1 MRNLNTTAPGYPAT
15 MLRPTNISR
24 VGPISLIHL
33 DAEAAGAEGFDDE
46 IPSAWPSPNLI
57 HEDAPSYYRYTIAT
71 TRMEE
76 RLRIRGLVVGLPRLG
91 TNPPLWI
98 AIDTQDLDAI
108 LVSQGSYLGN
118 VADNNGIVHR
128 LEHYDG
134 PALDRVIADIII
146 DQPALTILERPGGT
160 PVDIAPVFITS
171 LEVAATFL
179 RPAVT
184 VEPSQDA
191 TARVKTWLLSLSTSQ
206 DAQAITDRV
215 ACYHTQE
222 QEITFGMTNRS
233 PRDMDKPVLAHPS
246 MSWTQT
252 EGKITWF
259 PNFAALRE
267 IAASRDPALC
277 FPANVA
283 LEPST
288 AILAGAWQ

>member
-1 MRNLNTTAPGYPAT
+1 ME
-15 MLRPTNISR
+15 
-24 VGPISLIHL
+24 PISLIHL
-33 DAEAAGAEGFDDE
+33 DAEAAGVEGFDDA
-46 IPSAWPSPNLI
+46 IPGTRLSPNLI
-57 HEDAPSYYRYTIAT
+57 HEDVPSYYRYTIAT
-71 TRMEE
+71 TRTEE
-76 RLRIRGLVVGLPRLG
+76 RLRIRGLVVGLPHLG

-98 AIDTQDLDAI
+98 AIDTHDLDAI
-108 LVSQGSYLGN
+108 LANQGGYLGN
-118 VADNNGIVHR
+118 VADNNGIIHR

-134 PALDRVIADIII
+134 PALDRVIAAILI
-146 DQPALTILERPGGT
+146 DQPALTILERPGGA
-160 PVDIAPVFITS
+160 PVDLAPVFITS
-171 LEVAATFL
+171 LEVAATCL

-191 TARVKTWLLSLSTSQ
+191 TARAKNWLLSLSTSQ

-246 MSWTQT
+246 MAWTQT
-252 EGKITWF
+252 EGKITWY

-267 IAASRDPALC
+267 IAASRDRALC

-283 LEPST
+283 LTPST
-288 AILAGAWQ
+288 TILAGAWQKSHDMKAQ